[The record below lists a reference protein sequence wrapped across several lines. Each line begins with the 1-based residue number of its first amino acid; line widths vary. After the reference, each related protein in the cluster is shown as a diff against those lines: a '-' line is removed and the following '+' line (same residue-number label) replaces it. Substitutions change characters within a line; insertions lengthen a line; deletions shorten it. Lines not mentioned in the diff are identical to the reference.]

1 MARLMRKK
9 FLSYFNSI
17 DDMNQ
22 LLLIG
27 LVLDP
32 RFKLRYFERV
42 IGRMLGYDDA
52 AVKTKSGNLKELI
65 IKLTDLYAPSISSQ
79 CSNTKNESI
88 ESDIGSSNWYSS
100 TKISGK
106 ALMIEDWEKD
116 LEDDTIVI
124 SHEVD
129 STGKRVIDPHRS
141 SLTPRSVEALICLQ
155 NWLKSVSVT
164 NLEYTPT
171 PEEIEFVENTE
182 KGCWNESIESDIGS
196 SNRYSSTKISGKKA
210 LMIEDWEKDLE
221 DDTIVISHEVDRYLL
236 DPIEKCNSDFDILKW
251 WRLNGSKYPNLQLV
265 AKDVLAIQ
273 VSTVASESCFSTGKR
288 VIDPHRS
295 SLTPRSVEALICLQN
310 WLKSVSVTN
319 LEYTPTPEEIEFI
332 ENTEK
337 ELDEE
342 EKAERGELEKI
353 EKEKE
358 KAIVDKKN
366 KVAKTSKNAYAGI
379 ASRMIIN

>member
-182 KGCWNESIESDIGS
+182 KV
-196 SNRYSSTKISGKKA
+196 R
-210 LMIEDWEKDLE
+210 
-221 DDTIVISHEVDRYLL
+221 
-236 DPIEKCNSDFDILKW
+236 
-251 WRLNGSKYPNLQLV
+251 
-265 AKDVLAIQ
+265 
-273 VSTVASESCFSTGKR
+273 
-288 VIDPHRS
+288 
-295 SLTPRSVEALICLQN
+295 
-310 WLKSVSVTN
+310 
-319 LEYTPTPEEIEFI
+319 
-332 ENTEK
+332 
-337 ELDEE
+337 
-342 EKAERGELEKI
+342 
-353 EKEKE
+353 
-358 KAIVDKKN
+358 
-366 KVAKTSKNAYAGI
+366 
-379 ASRMIIN
+379 

>member
-1 MARLMRKK
+1 MASGSQSSKDNPQKCLQKK
-9 FLSYFNSI
+9 KRASKNLTKKNAKNASAVWQHFGKQRHNIVVRNENGEDVIVGHEMKAHY
-17 DDMNQ
+17 
-22 LLLIG
+22 
-27 LVLDP
+27 P

-52 AVKTKSGNLKELI
+52 AVKTRSGNLKELI

-79 CSNTKNESI
+79 CSNTK
-88 ESDIGSSNWYSS
+88 
-100 TKISGK
+100 
-106 ALMIEDWEKD
+106 
-116 LEDDTIVI
+116 
-124 SHEVD
+124 
-129 STGKRVIDPHRS
+129 
-141 SLTPRSVEALICLQ
+141 
-155 NWLKSVSVT
+155 
-164 NLEYTPT
+164 
-171 PEEIEFVENTE
+171 
-182 KGCWNESIESDIGS
+182 NESIESDIGS

-236 DPIEKCNSDFDILKW
+236 DPIEKRNSDFDILKW

-342 EKAERGELEKI
+342 EKAEREEVEKI